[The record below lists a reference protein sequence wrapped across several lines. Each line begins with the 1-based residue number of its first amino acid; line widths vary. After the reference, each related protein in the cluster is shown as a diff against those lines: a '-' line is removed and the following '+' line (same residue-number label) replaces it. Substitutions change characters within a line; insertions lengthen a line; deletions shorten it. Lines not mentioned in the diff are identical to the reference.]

1 MRLVI
6 GGRAQGKLATVLAE
20 MELTPQQ
27 VCDGASCPPGQLPA
41 FPVLD
46 HLHLLIRRQ
55 MQAGIDPMDYAKR
68 LIDECPKLIVISD
81 EVGCGVVPI
90 DREEREWREAVGRV
104 CCLLAQR
111 SERVDRVYAG
121 ILTCLKG
128 A

>member
-1 MRLVI
+1 
-6 GGRAQGKLATVLAE
+6 
-20 MELTPQQ
+20 
-27 VCDGASCPPGQLPA
+27 
-41 FPVLD
+41 
-46 HLHLLIRRQ
+46 
-55 MQAGIDPMDYAKR
+55 MDYAKR